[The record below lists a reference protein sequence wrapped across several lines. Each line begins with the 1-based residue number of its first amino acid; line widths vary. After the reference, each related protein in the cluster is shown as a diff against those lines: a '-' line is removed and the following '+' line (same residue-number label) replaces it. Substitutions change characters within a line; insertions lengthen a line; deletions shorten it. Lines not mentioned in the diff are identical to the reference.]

1 MKKPLKKV
9 EQISLKFVL
18 DHYKTKKICEKAVEK
33 YPHNLKTVPDHLKT
47 QEMCNKAVRRKSY
60 TLKDVPDWFVTQ
72 QQIEIWDDDDKFF
85 KLYEAKL
92 YKGYQKR
99 NAQKAQIKKE
109 LMPIAWHS
117 SRLWEWFVSEDEKKR
132 DRKMVGINMELCV

>member
-1 MKKPLKKV
+1 MKEPLKKV

-72 QQIEIWDDDDKFF
+72 QEIEIWDDDDQFF
-85 KLYEAKL
+85 KLYEA
-92 YKGYQKR
+92 
-99 NAQKAQIKKE
+99 
-109 LMPIAWHS
+109 
-117 SRLWEWFVSEDEKKR
+117 EWY
-132 DRKMVGINMELCV
+132 